1 VFLAFFEFVG
11 FVEFAEFVEFIG
23 FIGFVELKKLCLTYY
38 PNILY
43 QTSRI
48 RCETLLV
55 LTAEQKFISS
65 TDSKNSGER
74 RVK

>member
-1 VFLAFFEFVG
+1 VR
-11 FVEFAEFVEFIG
+11 
-23 FIGFVELKKLCLTYY
+23 FIGFVELVELIELIEFLGFVELKKICLTYH

-65 TDSKNSGER
+65 TDNKNSGER
-74 RVK
+74 RVT